1 MFLVLRLVE
10 RNPLL
15 ANCRAVLNPMP
26 LELPVTRATFRDF
39 IIILIIKMEVNKL
52 TSDYMVSD

>member
-1 MFLVLRLVE
+1 
-10 RNPLL
+10 
-15 ANCRAVLNPMP
+15 MP

-52 TSDYMVSD
+52 TSDYTVSH